1 MGFFLGIRAYGKAFE
16 LLFSRK
22 FWWFLFF
29 PVLILLFL
37 FIGGN
42 ILVSYAGDNLYGLFG
57 NQLRNLLEGVSCLQ
71 WVNGVSNVL
80 LKIVLKII
88 YFFFFAA
95 FGGYL
100 VLIFMSPVYS
110 WLSER
115 TEAYLSGKEYP
126 FSWKQLFWEIF
137 RGVGIALRNMFV
149 QLLFSLFFFLCSFIP
164 LVGLLVPFA
173 LFLISAYFYGFAFMD
188 YTIER
193 RCFNVRQSVRYVNK
207 NIGLTMG
214 IGSIFAFALMI
225 PWISIIACS
234 FVSLLSVIAS
244 AVALHEIEIKE
255 NGIKN

>member
-57 NQLRNLLEGVSCLQ
+57 NQLRNLLEGVSWLQ

-164 LVGLLVPFA
+164 LVG
-173 LFLISAYFYGFAFMD
+173 Y
-188 YTIER
+188 
-193 RCFNVRQSVRYVNK
+193 
-207 NIGLTMG
+207 
-214 IGSIFAFALMI
+214 
-225 PWISIIACS
+225 
-234 FVSLLSVIAS
+234 
-244 AVALHEIEIKE
+244 H
-255 NGIKN
+255 

>member
-57 NQLRNLLEGVSCLQ
+57 NQLRNLLEGVSWLQ

-149 QLLFSLFFFLCSFIP
+149 QLLFSLFFFL
-164 LVGLLVPFA
+164 
-173 LFLISAYFYGFAFMD
+173 
-188 YTIER
+188 
-193 RCFNVRQSVRYVNK
+193 
-207 NIGLTMG
+207 
-214 IGSIFAFALMI
+214 
-225 PWISIIACS
+225 
-234 FVSLLSVIAS
+234 
-244 AVALHEIEIKE
+244 
-255 NGIKN
+255 